1 MSNYLQRLLSSKTVK
16 NFLVYGFGQAVNLIS
31 PLLITPYLIYTCG
44 LDKLGI
50 IAIGQ
55 ALAFILIVFVDYS
68 SYIIGVKEISIN
80 RNDHSQLQ
88 ELFATIYA
96 AKAVLLAVVLGIS
109 TLLIFTI
116 PYFSKYT
123 LAYLFSLTIIF
134 GQFINPTWF
143 FQGLENFKWITIINV
158 LSKVLYVGGVLLFV
172 HTPYDYIY
180 ANLWLGFGAILANLI
195 GLIYILKTFGFSL
208 HRYSNSSVKALLVR
222 DFSFCVSQF
231 FFAVRN
237 YSVVMII
244 GFFAGNFV
252 AGKFKV
258 IEQIINLL
266 RTYLQMFFK
275 FSYSYVCFEIDQ
287 NLQKGLQFWRKY
299 NQINYLFLLS
309 LVVALFVF
317 SAQILHF
324 FRVDTSLLPAFESY
338 LELALFIPLLIGIT
352 LPLEQLLFSLN
363 QNKVYV
369 RLTIGTT
376 VLNTLLVSIAMK
388 FFELTQVFIFLIA
401 TEMALIICY
410 YLVLRPSFQQIKKV
424 KIQ

>member
-1 MSNYLQRLLSSKTVK
+1 MK
-16 NFLVYGFGQAVNLIS
+16 NFVVYGFGQAVNLIS

-44 LDKLGI
+44 IEKLGV

-55 ALAFILIVFVDYS
+55 ALAYILIVFVDYS
-68 SYIIGVKEISIN
+68 SYIVGVKEISIN
-80 RNDHSQLQ
+80 RNDHSKLQ
-88 ELFATIYA
+88 ELFNTIYA
-96 AKAVLLAVVLGIS
+96 AKAILLFFVGLIS
-109 TLLIFTI
+109 ILFIYSI
-116 PYFSKYT
+116 PYFTNYASS
-123 LAYLFSLTIIF
+123 LLFSLTIVF

-143 FQGLENFKWITIINV
+143 FQGVENFKWITIINV
-158 LSKVLYVGGVLLFV
+158 LSKLLYVGGVLLFV
-172 HTPYDYIY
+172 HTANDYVY
-180 ANLWLGFGAILANLI
+180 ANLWLGLGAILANLI
-195 GLIYILKTFGFSL
+195 GLFYILKTFGFSL
-208 HRYSNSSVKALLVR
+208 RQFSNSAVKTLLVR

-237 YSVVMII
+237 YSAVMII
-244 GFFAGNFV
+244 GFFAGDFV

-275 FSYSYVCFEIDQ
+275 FSYSYVCFEVDQ
-287 NLQKGLQFWRKY
+287 NLQKGLQLWRKY
-299 NQINYLFLLS
+299 NLLNYLFLLAIVFT
-309 LVVALFVF
+309 LYLF
-317 SAQILHF
+317 SAQTLRF
-324 FRVDTSLLPAFESY
+324 FRVDDALVPTFESY
-338 LELALFIPLLIGIT
+338 LKLALFIPLLIGIT

-363 QNKVYV
+363 QNKVYI

-401 TEMALIICY
+401 TELALIICY
-410 YLVLRPSFQQIKKV
+410 YLVLRPSFQQIKKI